1 MKVVKEG
8 QIVVIHCKAGLGRT
22 GTVAACCLVAL
33 GYSAVEAIAKVRQT
47 RQYTIKTKQQE
58 NFVFRFAQEL
68 TPEKLTLSAL

>member
-1 MKVVKEG
+1 C
-8 QIVVIHCKAGLGRT
+8 QAGLGRT

-33 GYSAVEAIAKVRQT
+33 GYSAVEAIALVRQT
-47 RQYTIKTKQQE
+47 RQYTIETKQQE